1 MRPLRFE
8 LASKTGGKE
17 VWEGSYFGGR
27 TLADSL
33 QTGGLETCGRRR
45 SRRSTLVHPQGYTT
59 EGEGQEKQYLKGTG
73 YLKVRFIATCKVI
86 IIFFIL

>member
-17 VWEGSYFGGR
+17 VWEWSYFGGR

-33 QTGGLETCGRRR
+33 QTGGLETLCTR
-45 SRRSTLVHPQGYTT
+45 SCAPAGYTT
-59 EGEGQEKQYLKGTG
+59 EGGGQEKQYLKATG